1 MDFKGFKMKL
11 WLSIFVLFFSF
22 QLFAQEIIEF
32 RWGAPQNFADLAP
45 ATSTIP
51 LTHWQMQNETRRK
64 LTVPFVLSGKDNV
77 ELQTT
82 FRVGKD
88 ELSNGYDLLS
98 LGITGSA
105 VIYFNGHL
113 ISVVGNGQ
121 QPFKINLPGEFFNE
135 DSLQSLTIQLRQP
148 QTTAQGFPIVPYT
161 YSESHAIG
169 LSAPIYIV
177 RKPLNGIDRFSQK
190 LHMAPKTTTLS
201 YSYRVFFRPTTKRLQ
216 IEERFLNAQTGKIIF
231 RKLRFSKNP
240 THSSLTIKGELPLS
254 RADLWSPDAPR
265 TLRLELTVTFFG
277 EQKITVQKSIAFG
290 ARSFRF
296 TPRGFLLN
304 NRPIAV
310 HGMSYHQNFRRWQDK
325 SAYAQIKDDLQRIKA
340 LGNNSVR
347 VMHVLPNNLFF
358 HLADSLGL
366 LVFAEMPIWRFPS
379 SFFSENYLLEM
390 AKANI
395 AQLAPF
401 LRGHPSFVGLGLG
414 QEIPIHDP
422 VAQKFIFILNG
433 KAKAFLDVQT
443 YVSPIPGHPLPP
455 EKVADFYVYDHYSPI
470 NVLNS
475 SLDKGLF
482 GIIGKI
488 GVLTPKQFREEETA
502 RPDEINR
509 TFFLKEEISNALL
522 GLKINSGF
530 IESYQDWL
538 SPFPSLVAQTSP
550 YGYIIPQGFYTVTGE
565 AKPWIKLLNAPLW
578 QTDESAV
585 VREQASRTMPTNF
598 FSILI
603 TVIMVLFFSF
613 YRRTP
618 RLKENLKRS
627 LRHSYGFFVDLRERR
642 IIPLFNSVFVGFVF
656 SVILA
661 AFIAAQVYFNHS
673 SYWLQEI
680 MAIFFVPL
688 NLFEYYLSISQSY
701 WLLTLVLF
709 LFFFLLPVLGAV
721 ALKIISLF
729 MRAKIRLRQGLAVM
743 FWSGTPFLWF
753 FPVSLI
759 SYHWIFYHQ
768 NMQILWIV
776 FLFFFLWVH
785 LRLINAIH
793 ILFIVRSS
801 TVLVFLLL
809 CYSIPLLI
817 FWALFNPPGYWFDY
831 LKLLMDAKA
840 LF

>member
-1 MDFKGFKMKL
+1 MKL
-11 WLSIFVLFFSF
+11 WLSIFVLFFSV
-22 QLFAQEIIEF
+22 QLFSQEIIEF
-32 RWGAPQNFADLAP
+32 HWGTNRDLPDLVP
-45 ATSTIP
+45 AASAIP
-51 LTHWQMQNETRRK
+51 LTHWQMQNDAARK
-64 LTVPFVLSGKDNV
+64 LTVPFVIAGVTNV

-82 FRVGKD
+82 FPAVRD
-88 ELSNGYDLLS
+88 DLSDGYALFS
-98 LGITGSA
+98 QGITGSA
-105 VIYFNGHL
+105 VLYFNGHL
-113 ISVVGNGQ
+113 ISVIGNGQ
-121 QPFKINLPGEFFNE
+121 QPFKINLPAEFFNE
-135 DSLQSLTIQLRQP
+135 DSLQSLTIRLRQP
-148 QTTAQGFPIVPYT
+148 QTTAQGFPILPYT

-169 LSAPIYIV
+169 LSAPLYIV
-177 RKPLNGIDRFSQK
+177 KKPSAGIDRFTQK
-190 LHMAPKTTTLS
+190 LEITPKKALNLS
-201 YSYRVFFRPTTKRLQ
+201 YSYRIFFRSLPKRIQ
-216 IEERFLNAQTGKIIF
+216 IEERFVNQKTGNTIF
-231 RKLRFSKNP
+231 RKLRFSKDI
-240 THSSLTIKGELPLS
+240 TRSSINIKGKFPIS
-254 RADLWSPDAPR
+254 RADLWSPDSPQ

-277 EQKITVQKSIAFG
+277 KQKSIVQKVFTFG

-296 TPRGFLLN
+296 TPRTFLLN
-304 NRPIAV
+304 NQPIAV
-310 HGMSYHQNFRRWQDK
+310 HGMSYHQNFHRWQGK
-325 SAYAQIKDDLQRIKA
+325 SAYEQIKNDLERIKA

-347 VMHVLPNNLFF
+347 VMHVLPNDLFF
-358 HLADSLGL
+358 RLADSLGL

-401 LRGHPSFVGLGLG
+401 FSGHPSFVALGLG
-414 QEIPIHDP
+414 QEIPVHDP

-433 KAKAFLDVQT
+433 KAKSLLDVQT
-443 YVSPIPGHPLPP
+443 YISPIPGHPLPP
-455 EKVADFYVYDHYSPI
+455 EKVADFYVYDHYSPVD
-470 NVLNS
+470 VLNT

-482 GIIGKI
+482 GLIGKI
-488 GVLTPKQFREEETA
+488 GILTPKQFQEEEKA
-502 RPDEINR
+502 KPDEINR

-530 IESYQDWL
+530 VESYQDWF
-538 SPFPSLVAQTSP
+538 SPFPSLVAQTSSH
-550 YGYIIPQGFYTVTGE
+550 GYIIPQGFYTVNGE
-565 AKPWIKLLNAPLW
+565 AKPWIKLLNTPLW
-578 QTDESAV
+578 QTDETAV
-585 VREQASRTMPTNF
+585 AQKQTARAMPTNF

-603 TVIMVLFFSF
+603 TAIMVIFFSF

-680 MAIFFVPL
+680 MAVFFVPL

-709 LFFFLLPVLGAV
+709 LFFFLLPVLGAIT
-721 ALKIISLF
+721 LKIVSLF
-729 MRAKIRLRQGLAVM
+729 MRTKIRLRQGLAVM

-768 NMQILWIV
+768 NMQILWII

-831 LKLLMDAKA
+831 FKLLMDAKA